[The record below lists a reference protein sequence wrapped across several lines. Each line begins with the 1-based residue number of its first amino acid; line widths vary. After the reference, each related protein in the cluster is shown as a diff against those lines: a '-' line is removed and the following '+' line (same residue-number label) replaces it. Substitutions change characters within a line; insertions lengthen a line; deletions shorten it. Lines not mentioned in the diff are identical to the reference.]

1 MEQLIDFIN
10 IYANYITIINLGLF
24 VIAFISFFIVISNLN
39 KTKKQ
44 YQILLKGMEN
54 KNLEEIILNNS
65 YKIKKLEEYL
75 DDNNNKLVLIDEKL
89 SQCLK
94 KISLERYNAFQGIGG
109 EQSFSVAMLD
119 DNGNGIILSS
129 IHGRDD
135 ARTYAKTVINGK
147 STYNLSEEE
156 KRVLSNALNKNS

>member
-1 MEQLIDFIN
+1 
-10 IYANYITIINLGLF
+10 
-24 VIAFISFFIVISNLN
+24 
-39 KTKKQ
+39 
-44 YQILLKGMEN
+44 
-54 KNLEEIILNNS
+54 
-65 YKIKKLEEYL
+65 
-75 DDNNNKLVLIDEKL
+75 
-89 SQCLK
+89 
-94 KISLERYNAFQGIGG
+94 
-109 EQSFSVAMLD
+109 MLD

>member
-10 IYANYITIINLGLF
+10 IYANYITIVNLALF
-24 VIAFISFFIVISNLN
+24 VIAFISFFIVINSLN

-65 YKIKKLEEYL
+65 YKIKNLEEYL

-94 KISLERYNAFQGIGG
+94 KVSLERYNAFQGIGG